1 MGQVTIYFKV
11 IINKFTKLV
20 GDNMFK
26 RYNRIWIPVK
36 ELMVTCPIC
45 NNLSVKALVLRYEYY
60 EIFTDEERGICRKYL
75 KNLGSI
81 INYRKRIKNDYKL
94 QKGKR

>member
-1 MGQVTIYFKV
+1 
-11 IINKFTKLV
+11 
-20 GDNMFK
+20 
-26 RYNRIWIPVK
+26 
-36 ELMVTCPIC
+36 MVTCPIC

-94 QKGKR
+94 QKGKTSSMVYSFHIRIILFLILLKNTLLLTTIQKHQTTPDRR